1 MARKASARES
11 VVMARFVRSYWIL
24 GKIFRRDAGDF
35 TLRLFPLIGLHAL
48 FPILALIAGDYDNSM
63 FLPGAGRGVV
73 EHYGFHALFLSAP
86 VLLYL
91 TCRILK
97 ALAKIISD
105 PLPWLSPNASA
116 ALVSLQRSLQDFA
129 MCRLDKYKGL
139 LLLMRTVGV
148 FAVVANAAS
157 TRYPVTIYGQD
168 VFDSSRHAL
177 GYLTGRVFLAYYW
190 IYLLPLIAYFALVAM
205 YVAIR
210 IASFVDQLPEYEIR
224 CFASDGCGGFRAL
237 GRLMTLVVYLWVPIV
252 FIVIALL
259 ETHTNFYATL
269 KLGAGLAIIIPAQLF
284 LPFVRLHDVLKRLKE
299 RKLAALERFL
309 TSTEQI
315 ITVKRKS
322 RDDIDN
328 STSDRSTMPYL
339 RMLAGETIY
348 RQTAAM
354 STWPYLKTDFLR
366 WVMPFV
372 PLALSVTLKQLGL

>member
-1 MARKASARES
+1 MKSSARES

-24 GKIFRRDAGDF
+24 GKIFRKDAGDF
-35 TLRLFPLIGLHAL
+35 KLRLIPLVGLHLL
-48 FPILALIAGDYDNSM
+48 FPTLALIAGYYDNSM
-63 FLPGAGRGVV
+63 FLPGTGRGVA

-97 ALAKIISD
+97 AMAKIISD

-116 ALVSLQRSLQDFA
+116 ALASLQRSLQDFA
-129 MCRLDKYKGL
+129 ICRLDKYKGL

-157 TRYPVTIYGQD
+157 TRYPLAVYGQD
-168 VFDSSRHAL
+168 VFDSSRHAI
-177 GYLTGRVFLAYYW
+177 GYLSGRVFLAYYW
-190 IYLLPLIAYFALVAM
+190 IYLLPLIAYFALVAL

-252 FIVIALL
+252 VIVIALM

-299 RKLAALERFL
+299 RKLATLERFL
-309 TSTEQI
+309 TSTERI

-322 RDDIDN
+322 GDN
-328 STSDRSTMPYL
+328 SDTTSERSTMPYL
-339 RMLAGETIY
+339 RMLAGDTIY
-348 RQTAAM
+348 RQTTAM
-354 STWPYLKTDFLR
+354 STWPYLKTDFVR
-366 WVMPFV
+366 WVMPFA
-372 PLALSVTLKQLGL
+372 PLALSVTLKQFGL